1 MNLGR
6 PAQCEQEEVLA
17 LDFRQHQGARDAV
30 EHVGRRRAASS
41 LFEPCVPSR
50 TDVGA
55 LSHFFAPQS
64 GRSPACQRKA
74 ECRRIEFRAAILQV
88 GAKVIGN
95 RHTQPI
101 SHYTRITSLLY
112 HDSAPTDIA
121 SMQTRRISPCVS
133 LLQVRPGSSAPP
145 LSKNCLPRGTR
156 YSASL
161 ARMRRL
167 LLLPRPVPRSI
178 AARWMILRA

>member
-41 LFEPCVPSR
+41 LFEPCVPR
-50 TDVGA
+50 CTDVGA

-64 GRSPACQRKA
+64 GRSPACQWKA
-74 ECRRIEFRAAILQV
+74 ERRRIEFRAAVLQV
-88 GAKVIGN
+88 GTEAIGN
-95 RHTQPI
+95 GHTHPI
-101 SHYTRITSLLY
+101 SYYTRTTSLLY
-112 HDSAPTDIA
+112 HDNAPTDIA
-121 SMQTRRISPCVS
+121 SMPTRRTSPCVS

-145 LSKNCLPRGTR
+145 LSRNCLSRGTK

-161 ARMRRL
+161 ARMRPPLR
-167 LLLPRPVPRSI
+167 LPRQERRSI
-178 AARWMILRA
+178 AARWMILQA